1 MDMLSQK
8 ARTVL
13 EELNP
18 LEKENLGSM
27 SFPGRNQFLTERF
40 GNESEKS
47 GVSFGLFP
55 LWAKEVLAELER
67 RPG

>member
-1 MDMLSQK
+1 MLSQK

-18 LEKENLGSM
+18 LEKENLESM

-55 LWAKEVLAELER
+55 LWVKEVLDELER